1 MFWFPG
7 GFCLSVPCLVEE
19 HLQISSQP
27 AANISLG
34 RQGTANYQSVI
45 NGWLQ
50 ERSGIQ
56 VHTAAADPGARLL
69 A

>member
-1 MFWFPG
+1 MFCFFW

-19 HLQISSQP
+19 HLQIPSQP

-34 RQGTANYQSVI
+34 RQDYQSVI